1 MGDKNIKGYGEIYSF
16 WDADLSYGDVDN
28 FRHSLNAYWT
38 SQQAGFGFVYGYPA
52 ILEEDIPYHVEYG
65 PSIVTTGFAPGD
77 LSDIG
82 MPPYVMHHQ
91 QVRLTSKDAFPTLLL
106 WEGPPEESGEVAS
119 YQSAV
124 ENAVNVGGEVFYHI
138 AEGPKV
144 VLSAIKAAA
153 PSEGGYLS
161 TDHDSLGNRSSYT
174 LVPLAYMPLTFPSD
188 CWYNLKTPFNEEDIE
203 KALTASSNRD
213 FGQLSINGSVMS
225 EYGDYIVKLD
235 EVMLSSDLHV
245 LDIPNIYLALGE
257 SFEASLLGAPWSQD
271 FNKVVEYL
279 YGDYCPEELLEIK
292 AISTGYTDILVSAAM
307 VEASKNINNYK
318 EYFSLRADTEFSIS
332 TEAPVA
338 DDISGTLLECRMMK
352 WMVDQSRLGEKAT
365 SLSKVPTHAF
375 FERLQASGSEMEI
388 VKAQGSADDFYI
400 NTYDLFQFVGW
411 HNDGS
416 PKYDIGLLQDE
427 TLNPEDM
434 ICLTEGSVGLTIT
447 ENAFISDSA
456 QLGNYEQHPDL
467 TGIDPYGDAEQIEQS
482 HMDFVNLLTQKL
494 KDHNRTFQQVVGGK
508 EPYSE
513 TMAYRIS
520 KYYKSDFGTEGFLTT
535 DQLEMVQYI
544 INYDM
549 KPISNVWLANSSYSS
564 AVNYVDTQVKYY
576 PEEYVYVI
584 WAYQLVIGTRY
595 FYSNLNFPQ
604 DDNYGPETVLS
615 AEELLAVVTGDAD
628 IFEFDIG
635 EPWFLL
641 GYDSEEDLQDDGWT
655 IEPDLVP
662 PDYEA
667 DYDNWYNFTT
677 ADNFTY
683 NLNAFHGGDDES
695 SYRDALFMATTMPT
709 AVIKEVPYFVWP
721 AAIIDKPPSIPDIKF
736 VPYCNNDSE
745 LLMLLNPS
753 AGTYFMDPII
763 INEEEQEIF
772 DEIKMVQGLYT
783 GLVEFGNNNP
793 VEGYEIYR
801 MTEMP
806 SSYSDFAGNLLT
818 TVSTVYDKKLGT
830 TANAASYIDGIS
842 PNTKYYYTFR
852 SVDAH
857 NHFSNPTAVFEVE
870 MISGNDIVIPSVQ
883 IVDMAEESSMD
894 KSKAMNAILH
904 IVPRITQA
912 IVNSDATSASGDEW
926 SVSKS
931 ALPVLGVED
940 ETLWGRTFKI
950 RLVSRKTKR
959 QFDINVTF
967 GQEFVENS
975 EYTSS
980 TACPEIEEEPEKFGE
995 VAEEV

>member
-1 MGDKNIKGYGEIYSF
+1 MGDKDIKGFGEIYSF
-16 WDADLSYGDVDN
+16 WDADTSYGMYDN
-28 FRHSLNAYWT
+28 FRSSLGAYWPT
-38 SQQAGFGFVYGYPA
+38 ALAQTELSGFVYGYPEH
-52 ILEEDIPYHVEYG
+52 LEAVVEGNLPYHIEYG

-77 LSDIG
+77 LSDTG
-82 MPPYVMHHQ
+82 LAPYVMHHQ
-91 QVRLTSKDAFPTLLL
+91 QVRLTSKNEFASLALISML
-106 WEGPPEESGEVAS
+106 PPELNGEVSS
-119 YQSAV
+119 YQHTV
-124 ENAVNVGGEVFYHI
+124 KLAVNVWDPSYNEFFRHI
-138 AEGPKV
+138 ERGPKDI
-144 VLSAIKAAA
+144 LSAIRFAD
-153 PSEGGYLS
+153 PDDGGYLS
-161 TDHDSLGNRSSYT
+161 TDHDKEGNRSSYT
-174 LVPLAYMPLTFPSD
+174 LMEEVPPLIFPSD
-188 CWYNLKTPFNEEDIE
+188 CWYNLKTPLNEEDVE
-203 KALTASSNRD
+203 KMLSTSTNRD
-213 FGQLSINGSVMS
+213 FSQLSINGSVMS
-225 EYGDYIVKLD
+225 EYGDYIAKLD
-235 EVMLSSDLHV
+235 EIMLSADLTV

-257 SFEASLLGAPWSQD
+257 SSEATLLHSPWSPA

-279 YGDYCPEELLEIK
+279 YGDYELEELEDIK
-292 AISTGYTDILVSAAM
+292 DISTGYRDILVSAIM

-318 EYFSLRADTEFSIS
+318 EYFSLRADTEFSTS

-352 WMVDQSRLGEKAT
+352 WIRNAQSGDSVDGRDDGAF
-365 SLSKVPTHAF
+365 LSKVPTTAF
-375 FERLQASGSEMEI
+375 FERTTGVGPEMEI
-388 VKAQGSADDFYI
+388 VKAQGAADDFYI

-427 TLNPEDM
+427 ILNTEDM
-434 ICLTEGSVGLTIT
+434 ICLTEGSTALSDD
-447 ENAFISDSA
+447 ENLEVLDSA
-456 QLGNYEQHPDL
+456 QLGNYEQLP
-467 TGIDPYGDAEQIEQS
+467 IWYGEDVNGSVEQIEQS
-482 HMDFVNLLTQKL
+482 HMDFINLLTQKL

-520 KYYKSDFGTEGFLTT
+520 KYYKSDFGTLGNLTT

-604 DDNYGPETVLS
+604 DDNYGPETVVP
-615 AEELLAVVTGDAD
+615 EESLLAVFMGEAD
-628 IFEFDIG
+628 IWEFDIG

-667 DYDNWYNFTT
+667 EYDNWYNFTT

-695 SYRDALFMATTMPT
+695 SYRDALFMVTTMPT

-721 AAIIDKPPSIPDIKF
+721 AAIIDKPPSIPDIRF
-736 VPYCNNDSE
+736 VPYCDNDSE

-783 GLVEFGNNNP
+783 GLIEFGNNNP

-806 SSYSDFAGNLLT
+806 SSYPDFAGNLLT
-818 TVSTVYDKKLGT
+818 TVSTVYNKELGT
-830 TANAASYIDGIS
+830 TTNATSYIDGIS

-852 SVDAH
+852 SVDIH
-857 NHFSNPTAVFEVE
+857 GHFSNPTEVFEVE
-870 MISGNDIVIPSVQ
+870 MVSGNDIIIPSIR
-883 IVDMAEESSMD
+883 IVDMVEENNKSG
-894 KSKAMNAILH
+894 SKAMQTILH
-904 IVPRITQA
+904 VVPRITQA
-912 IVNSDATSASGDEW
+912 IVNSDATPTSGDEW
-926 SVSKS
+926 GASESQ
-931 ALPVLGVED
+931 LPVLGVEE

-950 RLVSRKTKR
+950 RLISRKTKR

-967 GQEFVENS
+967 GQEFV
-975 EYTSS
+975 
-980 TACPEIEEEPEKFGE
+980 
-995 VAEEV
+995 